1 MGGAD
6 VLDQRRAGRRVASEA
21 MNSTPAIC
29 ACAASTEAWL
39 DPVATTV
46 APSAWNSLAVAA
58 PIPLVPPVM
67 RAILPSSVFMLVS
80 TAVQPI
86 GSAEPI
92 SSIRYGSVLHKD
104 GPVAG
109 NAAKPDRRT
118 ERSKAVVLAETYR
131 QLSQGGLANV
141 SIDEIS
147 RVSGVSKT
155 TIYRHWPS
163 RSALL
168 IDACSR
174 LGGDVGVPDTGS
186 LRGDLHALLSSLAE
200 QLRTASWSAVIPSIA
215 DAAERDPEI
224 SAMQA
229 QWQKSVTAPF
239 VTLTER
245 AKGRAEV
252 STDVNAS
259 DLVAT
264 TVGALFYRRWFSREP
279 LDTRFVDMVVDQA
292 VAATCRT

>member
-1 MGGAD
+1 M
-6 VLDQRRAGRRVASEA
+6 
-21 MNSTPAIC
+21 
-29 ACAASTEAWL
+29 
-39 DPVATTV
+39 
-46 APSAWNSLAVAA
+46 
-58 PIPLVPPVM
+58 
-67 RAILPSSVFMLVS
+67 
-80 TAVQPI
+80 
-86 GSAEPI
+86 
-92 SSIRYGSVLHKD
+92 
-104 GPVAG
+104 
-109 NAAKPDRRT
+109 
-118 ERSKAVVLAETYR
+118 
-131 QLSQGGLANV
+131 
-141 SIDEIS
+141 
-147 RVSGVSKT
+147 
-155 TIYRHWPS
+155 
-163 RSALL
+163 
-168 IDACSR
+168 
-174 LGGDVGVPDTGS
+174 PDTGS

-245 AKGRAEV
+245 AKGRAEA